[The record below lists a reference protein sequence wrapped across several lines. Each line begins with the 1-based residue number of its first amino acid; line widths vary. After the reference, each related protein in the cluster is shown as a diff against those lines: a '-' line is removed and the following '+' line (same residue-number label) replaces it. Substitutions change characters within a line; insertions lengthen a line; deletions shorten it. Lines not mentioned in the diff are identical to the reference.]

1 MPRAFQM
8 LLVLAALL
16 SSPRLVTA
24 QDNVA
29 PFQTSGAFFALSV
42 PDVAVSARWYRE
54 KLGLKVIL
62 EPPRSSDAS
71 VIILEGG
78 GLIVELLQHNAAK
91 PLHTIAPDVGENY
104 KVHGFFK
111 SGLIVEDFDRT
122 LAALR
127 ARGVEIAMGPFP
139 KSAKQRANVI
149 VRDNAGNLIQ
159 FFGK

>member
-1 MPRAFQM
+1 MPRAFPM

-91 PLHTIAPDVGENY
+91 PLRTIAPDVRENY